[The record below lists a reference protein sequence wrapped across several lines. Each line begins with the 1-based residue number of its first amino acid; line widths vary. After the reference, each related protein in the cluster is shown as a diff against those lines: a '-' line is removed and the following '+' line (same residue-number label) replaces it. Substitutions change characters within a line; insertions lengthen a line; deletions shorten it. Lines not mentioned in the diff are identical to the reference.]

1 MRSTEHL
8 LRSPF
13 HLLRDLDGV
22 AVAAT
27 RHLSLASITDPLCR
41 RRADLGAIKLG
52 IDEHRSNEAIAPHGA
67 RREGARAALRTLVA
81 ALNTPTDTP
90 SPLIEDIE

>member
-8 LRSPF
+8 LGSPF
-13 HLLRDLDGV
+13 HLLRDL

-27 RHLSLASITDPLCR
+27 RHLSLASVIRCVVDAR
-41 RRADLGAIKLG
+41 ISGAIKLG

-67 RREGARAALRTLVA
+67 RAKEPEQPYGH
-81 ALNTPTDTP
+81 
-90 SPLIEDIE
+90 